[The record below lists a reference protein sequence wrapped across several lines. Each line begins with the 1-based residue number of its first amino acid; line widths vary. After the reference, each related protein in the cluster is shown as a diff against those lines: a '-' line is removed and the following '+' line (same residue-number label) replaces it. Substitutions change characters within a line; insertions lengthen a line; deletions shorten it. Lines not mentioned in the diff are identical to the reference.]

1 MYSVSFDAGTKA
13 RSIISNLFT
22 NSSTRSALATNSN
35 WYDFFGES
43 LFRVDSNNF
52 SASQPPTILTSFITT
67 AVSSYTSRIAAC

>member
-35 WYDFFGES
+35 WYDFFRGV
-43 LFRVDSNNF
+43 LV
-52 SASQPPTILTSFITT
+52 
-67 AVSSYTSRIAAC
+67 